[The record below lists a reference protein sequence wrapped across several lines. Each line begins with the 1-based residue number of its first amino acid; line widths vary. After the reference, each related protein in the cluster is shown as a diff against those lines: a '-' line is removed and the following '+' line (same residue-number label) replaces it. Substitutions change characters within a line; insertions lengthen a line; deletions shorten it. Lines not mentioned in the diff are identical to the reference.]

1 MKYIKYKDFTGKLN
15 EDEILLMSH
24 DEFVSGGKDF
34 IGVPVCITP
43 DGNEPVEQEEFE
55 HGMY

>member
-1 MKYIKYKDFTGKLN
+1 
-15 EDEILLMSH
+15 MSH
-24 DEFVSGGKDF
+24 DEFVSGGKDI